1 MRIPSFSAALF
12 VIISAIAQTPQD
24 AIADALKAVEAER
37 IAVDQAT
44 RQAERYSTLTA
55 AGITVTSP
63 ASAAAVKN
71 APYSADAITEST
83 QVLSDGNRIVQRTTQ
98 KLYRDNDGRERR
110 EESMF
115 DIGALAQPNSPR
127 TITISDPIEN
137 VSYTLDPEQRTAR
150 RGPGGRFY
158 AAVSDLNLRVN
169 WAGGVVRIEK
179 TPESAGAPL
188 KEDLGSRT
196 IEGVTAHGTRT
207 THTIPA
213 GQIGNL
219 LPINVVD
226 EVWYSP
232 DLQMNVLTTHTDP
245 RSGETTYKLI
255 NISRANPARSL
266 FEPPPDYTVTGPGT
280 GARSGG
286 RGPVPLPAGTPGGRR
301 GPAPTN

>member
-1 MRIPSFSAALF
+1 MRIPSFAAAVL
-12 VIISAIAQTPQD
+12 VIIPAIAQTPQD

-37 IAVDQAT
+37 IAADQAA

-63 ASAAAVKN
+63 ASAATVKN

-83 QVLSDGNRIVQRTTQ
+83 QILGDGNRIVQRTTQ

-127 TITISDPIEN
+127 TITISDPVEN

-150 RGPGGRFY
+150 RGPGARIFR
-158 AAVSDLNLRVN
+158 AVSDLTLRVN
-169 WAGGVVRIEK
+169 WAGGI
-179 TPESAGAPL
+179 TIGNSAPESAGEPL
-188 KEDLGSRT
+188 KEDLGSKT

-232 DLQMNVLTTHTDP
+232 DLQMNVLTTHNDP

-266 FEPPPDYTVTGPGT
+266 FEPPPDYTVTG
-280 GARSGG
+280 GG
-286 RGPVPLPAGTPGGRR
+286 RGGVRGPGPAPAAAPGGRR